1 MPTRYPMTVCVV
13 FCALAAVLSAVLPA
27 RAANEI
33 QPGLWQDTD
42 TGTANDKPMPPRV
55 STNCITPEEAK
66 NIARQA
72 QAEMQKTLKEQAQH
86 CSEMNVRESGNTIT
100 FEMKCGDPKQ
110 ATFEASSVITFL
122 SPQHTTSI
130 TKTEMTLMGHTL
142 ASTVTT
148 DSKWIAATCKK

>member
-1 MPTRYPMTVCVV
+1 MKRLVMSAV
-13 FCALAAVLSAVLPA
+13 AALLLAAAPA
-27 RAANEI
+27 RAANEV
-33 QPGLWQDTD
+33 QPGLWQDTE
-42 TGTANDKPMPPRV
+42 TGTANGQAMPPKV
-55 STNCITPEEAK
+55 STDCVTAAEAK
-66 NIARQA
+66 DIAKRA
-72 QAEMQKTLKEQAQH
+72 QDEMQKSLKEQAQQ
-86 CSEMNVRESGNTIT
+86 CSKMSVRESGNTIT